1 MLERQAKMVKDGV
14 NIFDQKA
21 TFNSRTST
29 QYRSFSHLVGDNSKT
44 PETNSFAERA
54 EGDDL
59 IDSQRKT
66 IFDGLLEK
74 LYPSNDETMKAQ
86 F

>member
-1 MLERQAKMVKDGV
+1 MVKNGV
-14 NIFDQKA
+14 NDINQKA

-44 PETNSFAERA
+44 PETNLFVDRA
-54 EGDDL
+54 EGEEL
-59 IDSQRKT
+59 IDFQRKT

-74 LYPSNDETMKAQ
+74 LYQSNDETMKA
-86 F
+86 

>member
-1 MLERQAKMVKDGV
+1 MLEEQAKMVKNGV
-14 NIFDQKA
+14 NITDQKA

-29 QYRSFSHLVGDNSKT
+29 QYRSFSHIVGDNSKT
-44 PETNSFAERA
+44 PETNSFVDRV
-54 EGDDL
+54 EGDEL

-74 LYPSNDETMKAQ
+74 LYQSNDETMKA
-86 F
+86 